1 MNSVTINTI
10 SLNPDYQIY
19 ICDVYGNN
27 CVFVALIPLNVPP
40 SITLTLPTIYENAPS
55 VGVKIINNGN
65 CEKFEVLL
73 CDTLIPTPSITPTLT
88 PTPTITPTTG
98 AVSPTPT
105 PTPTPTTTISPIV
118 CFQMENEFVGTNYSC
133 SLNPIGF
140 LNGKPYYG
148 ILFSDCLTYSSS
160 IVFWNPTTNRW
171 EHVQI
176 SPYTLISYNVN
187 PSYYPFSDGTYLWV
201 ANYPLAIGY
210 RILSS
215 SASICSSPT
224 PTSTPTP
231 TRTPALSLLVN
242 SVKGTISCV
251 SRYTLSSTS
260 SFNFYINSTS
270 TFCPSCIVQIF
281 SDSNLTTPI
290 SVVTNFIANT
300 NQIWICNTSGYA
312 SYFATLS
319 DPC

>member
-1 MNSVTINTI
+1 MNSVTISTI
-10 SLNPDYQIY
+10 SLSPDYQIY

-27 CVFVALIPLNVPP
+27 CVFTALIPLNVPP
-40 SITLTLPTIYENAPS
+40 SITLSLPSIYSNAGS

-105 PTPTPTTTISPIV
+105 PTPTPTTTVAPV
-118 CFQMENEFVGTNYSC
+118 MCFNMVNQNIANGNYSC
-133 SLNPIGF
+133 SLSPLGI

-148 ILFSDCLTYSSS
+148 ILISDCLTFSNSF
-160 IVFWNPTTNRW
+160 VVWNPTTNRW
-171 EHVQI
+171 EHIGSGGV
-176 SPYTLISYNVN
+176 LIAYNVN
-187 PSYYPFSDGTYLWV
+187 PNYYPYTDGTYSWFNV
-201 ANYPLAIGY
+201 FVSAIPY
-210 RILSS
+210 RILTSTSS
-215 SASICSSPT
+215 VCPSPT

-242 SVKGTISCV
+242 SVKGTISCL

-300 NQIWICNTSGYA
+300 NQIWICNSSGYA

-319 DPC
+319 EPC

>member
-55 VGVKIINNGN
+55 VGVKIINNGD

-73 CDTLIPTPSITPTLT
+73 CDSLIPTPTITSTPTITPT
-88 PTPTITPTTG
+88 PTPTTG

-105 PTPTPTTTISPIV
+105 PTLTPTLTTAPLI
-118 CFQMENEFVGTNYSC
+118 CFQLENEFIGSNYTC
-133 SLNPIGF
+133 SLSPIGY
-140 LNGKPYYG
+140 LNGRPYYG
-148 ILFSDCLTYSSS
+148 ILLSDCLSSSSS

-171 EHVQI
+171 EHVQT
-176 SPYTLISYNVN
+176 SPYALISYNIN

-201 ANYPLAIGY
+201 VNYPLAIGY

-215 SASICSSPT
+215 SGSLCSSPT

-231 TRTPALSLLVN
+231 TRTPSLSTFFN
-242 SVKGTISCV
+242 SVKGTPVCTPEI
-251 SRYTLSSTS
+251 YLIFTTQ
-260 SFNFYINSTS
+260 FNFYISSSSSFCTS
-270 TFCPSCIVQIF
+270 CSVQLF
-281 SDSNLTTPI
+281 TDSNLTTPVN
-290 SVVTNFIANT
+290 SVIYFIVNT
-300 NQIWICNTSGYA
+300 NEIWRTDTLGYA
-312 SYFATLS
+312 KYYNTVGN
-319 DPC
+319 PC